1 VGAVLPPA
9 DRIFLGP
16 SSLANRQIHPLYFL
30 ALFFI
35 GASKASQL
43 SEMDT
48 SHYHLNLCF
57 FLEHAGELRIF
68 ILRRKGG
75 KRTLRTARLQEMT
88 HPEKG

>member
-1 VGAVLPPA
+1 
-9 DRIFLGP
+9 
-16 SSLANRQIHPLYFL
+16 
-30 ALFFI
+30 
-35 GASKASQL
+35 L